1 MKNVFNKIVQVI
13 KKHDNIFVFTYF
25 IIILS
30 VYVYAIK
37 LNIGDELWNFSFI
50 YKMTNGYTIYKDL
63 NVIITP
69 LFHYIGKLIFLVFGS
84 NYFNFR
90 IYNVIIC
97 TSLYFSIYILFKNI
111 KVNKKKSFVYTI
123 IICIVT
129 RITVTVGANYNVLV
143 LVFVILG
150 INLELIEGDHRII
163 NIIKGINLFFI
174 FMCKQNIFIYY
185 SIALFIVYIIKIK
198 QNKITIKQSICILIS
213 FIIPLILVVVYF
225 NYNGIFEEFI
235 SYCFLG
241 ILEFSNKNKVINMD
255 AIIYITVGMISIVLS
270 FLLINLKAV
279 NKNIKKIN
287 YIMLPFSI
295 LLLATIYPIFNV
307 YHAILGS
314 IISVVT
320 LIYNLHN
327 IFVIEFIEEKKLN
340 KIVNL
345 FIVICTIY
353 FIGYNVYYGYE
364 YNKSKIICKD
374 IEIYK
379 YMMIEDELKNKI
391 NTICEYIKENEKQGY
406 DTKIISY
413 EANLYI
419 NILNKNNKNMDLPFL
434 GNFGKNGENGII
446 KEVQD
451 LKEGTKIL
459 ITHDEIK
466 KYKIGQESK
475 RINEFIMDNYK
486 KIGEIEDY
494 YIYEK

>member
-1 MKNVFNKIVQVI
+1 
-13 KKHDNIFVFTYF
+13 
-25 IIILS
+25 
-30 VYVYAIK
+30 
-37 LNIGDELWNFSFI
+37 
-50 YKMTNGYTIYKDL
+50 
-63 NVIITP
+63 
-69 LFHYIGKLIFLVFGS
+69 
-84 NYFNFR
+84 
-90 IYNVIIC
+90 
-97 TSLYFSIYILFKNI
+97 
-111 KVNKKKSFVYTI
+111 
-123 IICIVT
+123 
-129 RITVTVGANYNVLV
+129 
-143 LVFVILG
+143 
-150 INLELIEGDHRII
+150 
-163 NIIKGINLFFI
+163 
-174 FMCKQNIFIYY
+174 
-185 SIALFIVYIIKIK
+185 
-198 QNKITIKQSICILIS
+198 
-213 FIIPLILVVVYF
+213 
-225 NYNGIFEEFI
+225 
-235 SYCFLG
+235 
-241 ILEFSNKNKVINMD
+241 
-255 AIIYITVGMISIVLS
+255 
-270 FLLINLKAV
+270 
-279 NKNIKKIN
+279 
-287 YIMLPFSI
+287 MLPFSI